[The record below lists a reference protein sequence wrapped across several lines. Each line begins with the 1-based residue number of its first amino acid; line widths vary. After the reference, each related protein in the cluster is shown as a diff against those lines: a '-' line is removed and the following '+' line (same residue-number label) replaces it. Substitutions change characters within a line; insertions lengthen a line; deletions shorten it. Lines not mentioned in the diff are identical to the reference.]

1 MKKITLLLVL
11 IGGITLTIAQEDITG
26 TWYGLLKTPNTNL
39 HLNFNITK
47 EGKQLKTTMDSPD
60 QGAFNIPTDKTNFK
74 DNKIEIFLNAML
86 INYRGVLVKD
96 SIIGTFSQ
104 SGMEF
109 PLQLSKKEPHSK
121 KKKTRP
127 QDPNK
132 PYPYQT
138 EEVKFSNKKANNI
151 KLSGTLSLPNNIK
164 NPKVVILISGS
175 GPQDRNSEI
184 KQFNHRPFLVLA
196 DYLTKNGIA
205 VLRFDDRGV
214 GKSEGVFKDATSF
227 DFATDVESAIDYL
240 QSRKDINFSK
250 IGLIGHSEGG
260 LIAPIIASK
269 RKDVNFIILLAGP
282 GVDGGKILE
291 TQSQKISELSG
302 VPKAII
308 DKNEHLSKEIHAII
322 KKAKDTSEIKSKLN
336 ILLSKH
342 PEIPKNTYI
351 QTYTNKWMLHFVK
364 TNPQDY
370 LKQVTCPILALNGS
384 KDVQVVSK
392 INLEAIHKATKENK
406 KVSIKEIEG
415 LNHLF
420 QSCKTGN
427 INEYGTIEE
436 TFSPKALLI
445 ITNWINSL

>member
-1 MKKITLLLVL
+1 MKKIILLFAL
-11 IGGITLTIAQEDITG
+11 IGGISVTIAQEDITG
-26 TWYGLLKTPNTNL
+26 TWYGILKTPNANL
-39 HLNFNITK
+39 HLNFNISK

-86 INYRGVLVKD
+86 INYRGILVKD

-104 SGMEF
+104 NGMEF

-127 QDPNK
+127 QDPKK

-184 KQFNHRPFLVLA
+184 KQFDHRPFLVLA

-240 QSRKDINFSK
+240 QSRNDINFSK
-250 IGLIGHSEGG
+250 IGIIGHSEGG
-260 LIAPIIASK
+260 LIAPIVASK

-291 TQSQKISELSG
+291 TQSRKISELSG
-302 VPKAII
+302 VPKTII
-308 DKNEHLSKEIHAII
+308 DKNEQLSKEIHAII
-322 KKAKDTSEIKSKLN
+322 KKAKDTSEIKSKLT
-336 ILLSKH
+336 ILLNKH
-342 PEIPKNTYI
+342 PEISKKIYL

-364 TNPQDY
+364 TNPQDF

-392 INLEAIHKATKENK
+392 INLEAIQKSTKENK

-420 QSCKTGN
+420 QTCKTGN

-445 ITNWINSL
+445 ITNWINNL